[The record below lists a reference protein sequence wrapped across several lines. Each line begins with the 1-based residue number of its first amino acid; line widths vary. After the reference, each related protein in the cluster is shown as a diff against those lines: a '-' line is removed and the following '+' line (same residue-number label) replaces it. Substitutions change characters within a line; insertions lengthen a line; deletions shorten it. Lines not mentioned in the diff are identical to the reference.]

1 MSSIKS
7 DTSIEL
13 KADSGSNFAFKVL
26 EDKYSKEKIKSESGI
41 NMGTIWWKD
50 IMTLGSL
57 LIPSDID
64 MKTEQGFTDNILSS
78 VNFDSDCDKKDWY
91 KKWDEKKWPGLTP
104 LVDLLVSNNLSDKI
118 GTEENLLK
126 YFEKT
131 IQSWAR
137 GVLRWVL
144 IFYKDSI
151 RTEISIVLILAL

>member
-50 IMTLGSL
+50 IITLGSL
-57 LIPSDID
+57 LIPSDTD
-64 MKTEQGFTDNILSS
+64 MKTEQDILTIFCLLSILT
-78 VNFDSDCDKKDWY
+78 VILIKKINTKSET
-91 KKWDEKKWPGLTP
+91 KKKLPGLTP

-131 IQSWAR
+131 IQSWTR